1 MPVFAERSVLAARS
15 TSQLSAGAIAGAVIG
30 SVVGVLIVILCV
42 FPFAVRA
49 RRRWLS
55 RHDENTLAEMG
66 QSPGGPNFTHPDD
79 DSTKKYSKDH
89 LVPGAGSD
97 SQTGTAHEQPING
110 STDLNGQ
117 NTSPTKTSLDQLPSQ
132 PTLPQGVSL
141 DQSLP
146 SPISPS
152 TSPSPRSESFP
163 GQAHGEGQAVSSAA
177 AGPIRSPTSASSKSR
192 SASKGTTGKDSTRQL
207 NFDSFASPSRQG
219 TFTNIVEEPES
230 FEPPSQRSTFR
241 EKLGSIFRTS
251 SGEGRRDSKR
261 STGTR
266 SPSVI
271 TTDILAFPEPIPGG
285 PIIEE
290 HQPDPSGLNW
300 GYYNDPTLPP
310 GSDALPQGTELLQY
324 NQPVIYTEPGTF
336 TTIPSTAAD
345 LTIVPSATYA
355 PTSVLPSPVSPN
367 QQSSFPGL
375 GLDATSP
382 SSDQTVTPINPLR
395 SFSQRNKVPGPL
407 QRVDSL
413 PPPTIVSDIP
423 SPPLHYTAGPSGN
436 PMDFMNP
443 TNQAESAWMVEQQI
457 LKAENSPSPPAP
469 SPPADTFAPV
479 MGQEPQ
485 LQYID
490 QNHQVQYINGA
501 GLSPEPEYNFGQ
513 QNLGQQSLDQQNL
526 GQQNLGQQS
535 LGQQSLGQQNLGQ
548 QNLDQQ
554 SLGQQGYQ
562 SPPYQTPYQQTP
574 EIGLIQDFG
583 VPLGYYN
590 SNMMATPDYSTPP
603 PSGPSLP
610 STVQN
615 TPDTRLTAYTAS
627 PSPPSDLDHH
637 NNGMYLKVSPI
648 PSPGQSP
655 QPSSALSP
663 GLSPGLS
670 SAPSPATSQG
680 LSPGQEKAF
689 ACNKCDRV
697 FDQIHKLN
705 HHKRYHDRPHEC
717 PHGGCTMRFG
727 TKTHL
732 DRHINDKHFKTRKFY
747 CTVHDCPYSK
757 QGGKSFPRKDNWRRH
772 MVNKHQLTPTTDP
785 EPEFMDEMMVNA

>member
-15 TSQLSAGAIAGAVIG
+15 TSPLSAGAIAGAVVG
-30 SVVGVLIVILCV
+30 SVVGVLIILLCL
-42 FPFAVRA
+42 FPFA
-49 RRRWLS
+49 RRRWIN

-89 LVPGAGSD
+89 LVPGSD
-97 SQTGTAHEQPING
+97 SQAGTAHEQPIHG
-110 STDLNGQ
+110 STDTNGQ
-117 NTSPTKTSLDQLPSQ
+117 TTTSPTKTSLDQLPSQ

-141 DQSLP
+141 DQGLP

-152 TSPSPRSESFP
+152 ASPSPRSESFP
-163 GQAHGEGQAVSSAA
+163 GQAQTEGQAVSASAA

-207 NFDSFASPSRQG
+207 NLDSSFVSPSRQG

-241 EKLGSIFRTS
+241 EKLTSIFRTS

-266 SPSVI
+266 SSSLL
-271 TTDILAFPEPIPGG
+271 TDPLGFQELVPGQPLG
-285 PIIEE
+285 QPIIEE
-290 HQPDPSGLNW
+290 HHPDPSGLNW

-310 GSDALPQGTELLQY
+310 GSDALPQGTELSQY
-324 NQPVIYTEPGTF
+324 SGPVIYSEPGTF
-336 TTIPSTAAD
+336 TTIPNPAD
-345 LTIVPSATYA
+345 LTFVPPATYA
-355 PTSVLPSPVSPN
+355 PTSVLPSPVSPG
-367 QQSSFPGL
+367 QQPSFPGL
-375 GLDATSP
+375 GLDITSP
-382 SSDQTVTPINPLR
+382 DSDQTVTPINPLQ
-395 SFSQRNKVPGPL
+395 SFSQRNRVPGPL

-423 SPPLHYTAGPSGN
+423 SPPFNYTAGPSGN

-443 TNQAESAWMVEQQI
+443 TNQVESAWMVEQEI
-457 LKAENSPSPPAP
+457 LKAENSPSPPAL
-469 SPPADTFAPV
+469 SPPTDTFPRA
-479 MGQEPQ
+479 MAQEPQ

-513 QNLGQQSLDQQNL
+513 QHL
-526 GQQNLGQQS
+526 GQQNIGQQH
-535 LGQQSLGQQNLGQ
+535 LGQQNIGQ
-548 QNLDQQ
+548 QNLNLNQQ
-554 SLGQQGYQ
+554 QNFVEQSYQ
-562 SPPYQTPYQQTP
+562 SPPYQPSYQQTP
-574 EIGLIQDFG
+574 EMGVVQDFG

-590 SNMMATPDYSTPP
+590 GTMIQDYSTPP

-627 PSPPSDLDHH
+627 PSPPSELEPH
-637 NNGMYLKVSPI
+637 NGMYLNVSPI

-655 QPSSALSP
+655 QPSSSALSP
-663 GLSPGLS
+663 GLSPIPSPGL
-670 SAPSPATSQG
+670 SAPSPATSAG
-680 LSPGQEKAF
+680 LSPGGQEKAF

-717 PHGGCTMRFG
+717 HHAGCTMRFG

-785 EPEFMDEMMVNA
+785 EPEFIDEVMVGV

>member
-15 TSQLSAGAIAGAVIG
+15 TSPLSAGAIAGAVVG
-30 SVVGVLIVILCV
+30 SVVGVLIILLCI
-42 FPFAVRA
+42 FPFA
-49 RRRWLS
+49 RRRWVN

-89 LVPGAGSD
+89 LVPGSD
-97 SQTGTAHEQPING
+97 SQAGTAHEQPAHGIP
-110 STDLNGQ
+110 DINGQ

-132 PTLPQGVSL
+132 PALPQGVSL
-141 DQSLP
+141 DQGLP

-152 TSPSPRSESFP
+152 ASPSPRSESFP
-163 GQAHGEGQAVSSAA
+163 GQAQTGGQAVSSPA

-207 NFDSFASPSRQG
+207 NFDSSFASPSRQG
-219 TFTNIVEEPES
+219 TFSNIVEEPES

-241 EKLGSIFRTS
+241 EKLTSIFRTS

-266 SPSVI
+266 SSSVL
-271 TTDILAFPEPIPGG
+271 TGDILAYQEPIPGQPVG
-285 PIIEE
+285 QPIIEE
-290 HQPDPSGLNW
+290 HHPDPSGLNW

-310 GSDALPQGTELLQY
+310 GSDALPQGTDLSQFSE
-324 NQPVIYTEPGTF
+324 PVIYTEPGTF
-336 TTIPSTAAD
+336 TTIPNPAD
-345 LTIVPSATYA
+345 LTFVPPATYA
-355 PTSVLPSPVSPN
+355 SASVLPNPVSPS
-367 QQSSFPGL
+367 QHPFPGL
-375 GLDATSP
+375 GLDITSP
-382 SSDQTVTPINPLR
+382 DGDQTVTPINPLH

-423 SPPLHYTAGPSGN
+423 SPPFSYTAGPSGN

-443 TNQAESAWMVEQQI
+443 TNQVESAWMVEQEI

-469 SPPADTFAPV
+469 SPPTDTFPPTMA
-479 MGQEPQ
+479 QEPQ

-513 QNLGQQSLDQQNL
+513 Q
-526 GQQNLGQQS
+526 
-535 LGQQSLGQQNLGQ
+535 SLGQQNLGQ
-548 QNLDQQ
+548 QNIGQQ
-554 SLGQQGYQ
+554 SLNLNQQSFGEQSYQ
-562 SPPYQTPYQQTP
+562 SPPYQPSYQQTP
-574 EIGLIQDFG
+574 EMGLVQDFG
-583 VPLGYYN
+583 VPLGYYDGN
-590 SNMMATPDYSTPP
+590 GTVIQDYSTPP

-627 PSPPSDLDHH
+627 PSPPSELDPH
-637 NNGMYLKVSPI
+637 NGMYLNVSPI

-655 QPSSALSP
+655 HPSSTLSP
-663 GLSPGLS
+663 GL
-670 SAPSPATSQG
+670 SAPSPATPAG
-680 LSPGQEKAF
+680 LSPGGQEKAF
-689 ACNKCDRV
+689 ACNKCDRI
-697 FDQIHKLN
+697 FDQIHKLKYVPISSSPAGPCSN
-705 HHKRYHDRPHEC
+705 TYTSHHKRYHDRPHEC
-717 PHGGCTMRFG
+717 PHAGCTMRFG

-785 EPEFMDEMMVNA
+785 EPEFIDEMMVGV

>member
-30 SVVGVLIVILCV
+30 SVVGVLIVVLCI

-49 RRRWLS
+49 RRRWID
-55 RHDENTLAEMG
+55 RHDENTLAEEG
-66 QSPGGPNFTHPDD
+66 QSPGGPNFAHPDD

-97 SQTGTAHEQPING
+97 SQAGTAHEQH
-110 STDLNGQ
+110 
-117 NTSPTKTSLDQLPSQ
+117 TSPTKTSLDQLPSQ

-141 DQSLP
+141 DQGLP

-152 TSPSPRSESFP
+152 SSPSPRSESFP
-163 GQAHGEGQAVSSAA
+163 GQAQVEGQAVSSAA
-177 AGPIRSPTSASSKSR
+177 AGPIRSSTSASSKSR

-207 NFDSFASPSRQG
+207 NFDPFASPSRQN
-219 TFTNIVEEPES
+219 TFANIVEEPES

-241 EKLGSIFRTS
+241 EKLGSILRTS

-271 TTDILAFPEPIPGG
+271 TADILAFPEPIPGQ

-310 GSDALPQGTELLQY
+310 GSDALPQGTDLLQY
-324 NQPVIYTEPGTF
+324 SQPVIYTEPGSF
-336 TTIPSTAAD
+336 TTLSAPAAD
-345 LTIVPSATYA
+345 LTIVPPATYA
-355 PTSVLPSPVSPN
+355 SASVLPSPVSPS
-367 QQSSFPGL
+367 QQPSFPGL
-375 GLDATSP
+375 GFGSDVISP
-382 SSDQTVTPINPLR
+382 DSDQTITPLNPLR

-443 TNQAESAWMVEQQI
+443 TNQAESAWMVEQEI

-469 SPPADTFAPV
+469 SPPADTFPPV
-479 MGQEPQ
+479 MAQEPS
-485 LQYID
+485 LQYMD
-490 QNHQVQYINGA
+490 QNHQVQYVNGA
-501 GLSPEPEYNFGQ
+501 GLSPKPEYNFGQ
-513 QNLGQQSLDQQNL
+513 QNLGQQNFGQQNVDQQTLDQRNINLNQQNL
-526 GQQNLGQQS
+526 GE
-535 LGQQSLGQQNLGQ
+535 
-548 QNLDQQ
+548 
-554 SLGQQGYQ
+554 QGYQ
-562 SPPYQTPYQQTP
+562 SPPYQTSYQQTP
-574 EIGLIQDFG
+574 EIGLVQDFG
-583 VPLGYYN
+583 VPLGYY
-590 SNMMATPDYSTPP
+590 SGNMIQDYSTPP

-627 PSPPSDLDHH
+627 PSPPSDLDPH
-637 NNGMYLKVSPI
+637 NGMYLNVSPI

-655 QPSSALSP
+655 QPSSTLSP

-717 PHGGCTMRFG
+717 PHAGCTMRFG

-785 EPEFMDEMMVNA
+785 EPEFMDEMMVGV